1 MMLTSL
7 WNDVIMNKTDGGEF
21 MNIIHMKYAVEVAR
35 IGSINKAAEEL
46 LIAQP
51 NLSRSI
57 KELEADLGITIF
69 SRTSKGMNLTPE
81 GEEFIGY
88 ARKILDQIDDVER
101 IYRQGVPKKQKFSIS
116 VPRASYISEAF
127 ADFSRTITDD
137 SAELFYYETNAHRA
151 IDNIFDSNYSLGI
164 IRYASVYDKYFKR
177 SLEEKGLEYELI
189 AEFSYML
196 VASRES
202 SIASLDEVHF
212 GNLTNMIEIAHA
224 DPYVPSLP
232 LSNVKKEELLDSIGR
247 RIFLFERG
255 SQFDFLS
262 LNHETYM
269 WVSPLPDRI
278 LDIYGLVQK
287 KCIDNKRLYK
297 DVLIYRKGY
306 NLTELDHRFITALI
320 ESKRAYFTK
329 E

>member
-1 MMLTSL
+1 MHYNNSTQDSTTTLH
-7 WNDVIMNKTDGGEF
+7 GGKG

-69 SRTSKGMNLTPE
+69 SRTSKGMTLTPE

-88 ARKILDQIDDVER
+88 ARKILDQIDDVES
-101 IYRQGVPKKQKFSIS
+101 IYRKGVPKKQKFSIS

-127 ADFSRTITDD
+127 AEFSLSITAD
-137 SAELFYYETNAHRA
+137 SAELFYYETNSHRA
-151 IDNIFDSNYSLGI
+151 IDNILESNYSLGI

-189 AEFSYML
+189 AEFSYVL
-196 VASRES
+196 AASMDSRLNG
-202 SIASLDEVHF
+202 IAEVHY
-212 GNLTNMIEIAHA
+212 GDLSGMIEIAHA

-232 LSNVKKEELLDSIGR
+232 LSHVKKEELPDNIGR

-255 SQFDFLS
+255 SQFDLLS
-262 LNHETYM
+262 LNPDTYM

-287 KCIDNKRLYK
+287 KCADNKRLYK
-297 DVLIYRKGY
+297 DMLIYRKGY
-306 NLTELDHRFITALI
+306 KLTELDRRFITALI
-320 ESKRAYFTK
+320 EAKRDYFRI
-329 E
+329 

>member
-1 MMLTSL
+1 M
-7 WNDVIMNKTDGGEF
+7 
-21 MNIIHMKYAVEVAR
+21 
-35 IGSINKAAEEL
+35 
-46 LIAQP
+46 
-51 NLSRSI
+51 
-57 KELEADLGITIF
+57 
-69 SRTSKGMNLTPE
+69 
-81 GEEFIGY
+81 
-88 ARKILDQIDDVER
+88 
-101 IYRQGVPKKQKFSIS
+101 PKKQKFSIS

-127 ADFSRTITDD
+127 ADFSRTITGD

-255 SQFDFLS
+255 SQFDLLS

>member
-1 MMLTSL
+1 
-7 WNDVIMNKTDGGEF
+7 

-151 IDNIFDSNYSLGI
+151 IDNIFDSNYSLCI

-212 GNLTNMIEIAHA
+212 DNLTNMIEIAHA

-255 SQFDFLS
+255 SQFDLLS

-320 ESKRAYFTK
+320 KSKRAYFTK

>member
-255 SQFDFLS
+255 SQFDLLS